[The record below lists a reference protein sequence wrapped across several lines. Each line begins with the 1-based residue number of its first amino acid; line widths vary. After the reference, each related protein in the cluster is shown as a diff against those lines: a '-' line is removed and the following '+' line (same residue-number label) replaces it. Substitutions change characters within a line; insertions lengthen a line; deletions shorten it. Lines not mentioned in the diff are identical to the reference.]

1 MTKARILTTAGVI
14 HITIATL
21 LAMMALFGRPANATG
36 AVLGFTPTSTE
47 SPPTDT
53 PTETPPTATP
63 PTITPTSPPPPPP
76 ACKLTITK
84 TASPT
89 EVLPGDQ
96 VTFVIRVCNEGNE
109 TCENVVVSDALPS
122 ELEVVSASASQGQ
135 AIVVGNGVRAEF
147 GDLLP
152 GACAE
157 LTIVARVRPDVP
169 PCTQISNVATIGD
182 LVSNRVVVTT
192 TCYPP
197 LLPES
202 GEMTTHAILVGLLA
216 VGVGLLTAGL
226 ALRGRELKK
235 TSEDR

>member
-1 MTKARILTTAGVI
+1 MTKARILTTAGVV

-21 LAMMALFGRPANATG
+21 LAMMALFGQPATATG
-36 AVLGFTPTSTE
+36 SGLLGFTPTSTE

-53 PTETPPTATP
+53 PTETPPT
-63 PTITPTSPPPPPP
+63 ITPTSPPPPP

-84 TASPT
+84 TASQT
-89 EVLPGDQ
+89 ELLPGDQ
-96 VTFVIRVCNEGNE
+96 VTFVIRVCNVGNK
-109 TCENVVVSDALPS
+109 TCENVVVSDALPP
-122 ELEVVSASASQGQ
+122 ELEIVSASVSQGQ
-135 AIVVGNGVRAEF
+135 VVIVGNGVRAEF

-157 LTIVARVRPDVP
+157 LTIVARVRDDVP
-169 PCTQISNVATIGD
+169 LCTQFSNVATIGD
-182 LVSNRVVVTT
+182 LVSNRVMMTT

-197 LLPES
+197 FLPES
-202 GEMTTHAILVGLLA
+202 GQMTTHAILVGLLA

-235 TSEDR
+235 TGEDR